1 MKAVQKKL
9 PRKLKHWEKDLLES
23 LTDALTLNKQRYF
36 GIFISED
43 DESQLAKDRDSFTA
57 LGAMYAMMHR
67 NITQK
72 DTMRSIRNDVY
83 KAIFDGVSQKKLSHP
98 GELFV
103 ASYLYTH
110 VKAGLISDKK
120 YSEILKEFSQ
130 FYAQDLGW
138 RSNEYTPV

>member
-1 MKAVQKKL
+1 MKTVQKKL

-23 LTDALTLNKQRYF
+23 LTDALALNRQRYF
-36 GIFISED
+36 GIYINED
-43 DESQLAKDRDSFTA
+43 DESQLAKDRDSLTA

-72 DTMRSIRNDVY
+72 ETMLSIRSDVY
-83 KAIFDGVSQKKLSHP
+83 KTIFDAVSQQKISHP

-103 ASYLYTH
+103 AAYLYTH

-120 YSEILKEFSQ
+120 YSQILQEFSQ
-130 FYAQDLGW
+130 FYAKDLGW
-138 RSNEYTPV
+138 RSSEYIPA